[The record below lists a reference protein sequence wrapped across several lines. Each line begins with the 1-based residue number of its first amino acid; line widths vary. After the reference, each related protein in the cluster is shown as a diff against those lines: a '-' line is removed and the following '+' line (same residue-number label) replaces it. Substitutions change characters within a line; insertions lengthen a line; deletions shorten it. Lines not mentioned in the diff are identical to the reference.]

1 MVEVELPPEVLQEE
15 DTARKANNTVAHQVG
30 MVAQAVMADPAA
42 PVDLVDTE
50 EVLQTLTVVA
60 GVLRLEA
67 GRPQQDR
74 HLSRR
79 LSRSIEKLKMN
90 HANGCRQ
97 ALTTNQTL
105 PVL

>member
-15 DTARKANNTVAHQVG
+15 EAHKANNTVAHQVG

-42 PVDLVDTE
+42 PVDLE
-50 EVLQTLTVVA
+50 EALQTLTVVA

-97 ALTTNQTL
+97 ASTTNQTL